1 MSTNPS
7 IQDVLARLEAKVEH
21 LSEQVELH
29 SRQEVFHRE
38 QKEQS
43 AAELERVSRHL
54 EEFRRTAGA
63 VLEIAGPEARS
74 AAASDDGP
82 DLGGKPMLSRLI
94 SAVIADKR
102 GDERFNATQLARE
115 VERRF
120 GKRLGRRVDPRSV
133 ASQLRRL
140 FQRGKIHQIQ
150 KGQAHREAVFIR
162 ERPKS

>member
-1 MSTNPS
+1 MSTKLS
-7 IQDVLARLEAKVEH
+7 IQDVLARLEAKVKH

-43 AAELERVSRHL
+43 AAELEKVSQHL
-54 EEFRRTAGA
+54 DEFRRTAGA
-63 VLEIAGPEARS
+63 VLEIAGVDTRPAVVSEE
-74 AAASDDGP
+74 GP

-94 SAVIADKR
+94 STVIADKR
-102 GDERFNATQLARE
+102 GDEPFNATRLAQE
-115 VERRF
+115 VDRRF

-133 ASQLRRL
+133 ATQLRRL
-140 FQRGKIHQIQ
+140 CERGKIHQVQ
-150 KGQAHREAVFIR
+150 KGQAHRETVFTR